1 MTTHF
6 HPVDAAAVLAAM
18 EEFEARCDRIMLLLG
33 DKRRLD
39 PDELADVREQYTSLK
54 TDLKEAAK
62 APYVH
67 EPKRAREL
75 SVCESAFYDPAV
87 RKAHIALRPATNS
100 NPISSRWFS
109 AVHEAQMEFSYYRHN
124 LTGALEKAP
133 KA

>member
-1 MTTHF
+1 MTAHF
-6 HPVDAAAVLAAM
+6 HPVDASAVLAAM
-18 EEFEARCDRIMLLLG
+18 AEFEARCDRIMVLLG
-33 DKRRLD
+33 EKRRLN
-39 PDELADVREQYTSLK
+39 PDELADVQEQYRSLK
-54 TDLKEAAK
+54 SDLKEAAK

-100 NPISSRWFS
+100 NPIRSGWFA

-124 LTGALEKAP
+124 LTRAFDAE
-133 KA
+133 